1 MYFLYNRFFVVV
13 VLDQIPDDYFQ
24 IHDPDVAPLEIN
36 VGEIVHLL
44 AKEEEL
50 VAARTKAENLER
62 ENIDLA
68 TELAKK
74 VSLIWFFILVGN
86 TNHKSI
92 MVIINYSNSFI
103 IIELG

>member
-1 MYFLYNRFFVVV
+1 M
-13 VLDQIPDDYFQ
+13 IFQ
-24 IHDPDVAPLEIN
+24 VYDPDVAPLEIN

-62 ENIDLA
+62 ENVDLA

-74 VSLIWFFILVGN
+74 VWSLYYSKRAYKILTIQYLKCEV
-86 TNHKSI
+86 
-92 MVIINYSNSFI
+92 
-103 IIELG
+103 

>member
-1 MYFLYNRFFVVV
+1 MYLLSLYKYYHQV
-13 VLDQIPDDYFQ
+13 Y
-24 IHDPDVAPLEIN
+24 DPDIAPLEIN

-62 ENIDLA
+62 ENVDLA

-74 VSLIWFFILVGN
+74 VLSIGNFNIPVNLKGVGQ
-86 TNHKSI
+86 
-92 MVIINYSNSFI
+92 
-103 IIELG
+103 

>member
-1 MYFLYNRFFVVV
+1 MDIKIYDFFN
-13 VLDQIPDDYFQ
+13 FQ
-24 IHDPDVAPLEIN
+24 VYDPDMAPLEIN

-62 ENIDLA
+62 ENVDLA

-74 VSLIWFFILVGN
+74 VRLF
-86 TNHKSI
+86 
-92 MVIINYSNSFI
+92 
-103 IIELG
+103 